1 MCAIKSVVK
10 DPMITCN
17 MAYVYGVY
25 VVACIT
31 SVMGKVINWHFSKI
45 LFNSS

>member
-10 DPMITCN
+10 DRMITCN
-17 MAYVYGVY
+17 IAYVYRVY
-25 VVACIT
+25 IVAQVI

-45 LFNSS
+45 VLNSS